1 MMKRGLCFLLMTIL
15 GSAAGHA
22 GIGTWRN
29 FTSMKDVNS
38 VARAG
43 TTYWAATSGG
53 LYSWKEG
60 SLAYQQFTTAEG
72 LQTVDLTAAATDSS
86 GDVWAGAANGVIH
99 VLTPQTG
106 VLRSLLSIANSNQT
120 NKGIN
125 SLSVYGDTLLI
136 STEFG
141 LSLFRISK
149 FEFGDTY
156 TLFGSIP
163 QGTRV
168 AVLSAVMFEGTLWA
182 TINAGTSNSFVA
194 RASLSDPNLIAPS
207 AWTLY
212 TVTPGALVTAVT
224 VANGRVYA
232 GTTKG
237 LFFFQEGS
245 WIAVA
250 PLSGVSIVCLYGSGT
265 QLLAGTGDNRIVS
278 VDATGNA
285 QQIGGTIPATLT
297 SLSASN
303 SGSPV
308 PGTQG
313 NGIMF
318 LNSVWTPHLPNGPNS
333 NQFVNV
339 TVDPNGVV
347 WCASGAG
354 SGQGIYRYDGNQWI
368 SFTLQNS
375 PLPINEFYRITVGCN
390 GSVWGSSWGRGVV
403 EFPGGAPTLDSAH
416 IYNTNVGMSFTP
428 TTSGD
433 PHFVATGNVVCDGHG
448 NTWVNVHNAYDK
460 RSLAVRTSDGTWRTI
475 PAYMNGISISQ
486 FSWGTI
492 DRGLAV
498 DQNDNLWA
506 VVHDA
511 PYGGIVTFGNAGE
524 IDSVVY
530 ARVTSAQGLP
540 SDVVSTIVVDKENS
554 LWVGTDKG
562 IGIILDPSNP
572 LRSGAVAIYKPL
584 YGLVVNSIAVDPLNQ
599 KWVGTSAGVF
609 LLSPD
614 GTQQLASYTVEN
626 TGGKLIDNDVKSVAV
641 DEKTG
646 TVYFGTNSGLA
657 SLTTPAAAPTTSF
670 NGLRVYPN
678 PYRVPS
684 TVPLTVDGLMEN
696 STLKVLTTDGVLVRE
711 VQTPGGRV
719 GYWDGTDQQGNVV
732 ASGIYIIA
740 AYAESGSTASGK
752 VAVLHK

>member
-1 MMKRGLCFLLMTIL
+1 
-15 GSAAGHA
+15 
-22 GIGTWRN
+22 
-29 FTSMKDVNS
+29 MKDVSS
-38 VARAG
+38 VAREG

-60 SLAYQQFTTAEG
+60 SSTYQQFTTAEG
-72 LQTVDLTAAATDSS
+72 LQTVDLTAAAVDSA
-86 GDVWAGAANGVIH
+86 GDVWAGASNGVIH

-106 VLRSLLSIANSNQT
+106 VLRTLLSIANSGQT
-120 NKGIN
+120 NKRIN

-136 STEFG
+136 CTDFG

-168 AVLSAVMFEGTLWA
+168 AVLSAVMFQGALWA
-182 TINAGTSNSFVA
+182 AITDGTSNSFVA

-212 TVTPGALVTAVT
+212 TVAPGALVSGVT
-224 VANGRVYA
+224 VGNGRVYA

-237 LFFFQEGS
+237 LFFFQGGS
-245 WIAVA
+245 WTGIA
-250 PLSGVSIVCLYGSGT
+250 PLSGATIVALYGVEN
-265 QLLAGTGDNRIVS
+265 QVLAGASSRQIYS
-278 VDATGNA
+278 VDGAGNVGQTGATL
-285 QQIGGTIPATLT
+285 PATPT
-297 SLSASN
+297 SLSASSN
-303 SGSPV
+303 GSPIV
-308 PGTQG
+308 GTQG
-313 NGIMF
+313 VGILS
-318 LNSVWTPHLPNGPNS
+318 LNSGWASHLPNGPNS

-339 TVDPNGVV
+339 SVDQNGVV
-347 WCASGAG
+347 WCASGAA
-354 SGQGIYRYDGNQWI
+354 SGQGIYRYDGNQWV
-368 SFTLQNS
+368 SFTPTNS
-375 PLPINEFYRITVGCN
+375 PLPINEFYRVAVGCN
-390 GSVWGSSWGRGVV
+390 GSVWGSSWGAGVV
-403 EFPGGAPTLDSAH
+403 EFPGGAATLDPSH
-416 IYNTNVGMSFTP
+416 VYGKNVGMAP
-428 TTSGD
+428 TAGTDTS
-433 PHFVATGNVVCDGHG
+433 FVATGNVVCDGHG
-448 NTWVNVHNAYDK
+448 NSWLNVHNASDK
-460 RSLAVRTSDGTWRTI
+460 RSLAVRTSDGKWRTI
-475 PAYMNGISISQ
+475 PVLMGGISLTQ

-492 DRGLAV
+492 DRGLTV

-506 VVHDA
+506 AVHDA
-511 PYGGIVTFGNAGE
+511 AYGGIISLGNAGE
-524 IDSVVY
+524 IDSVVF

-540 SDVVSTIVVDKENS
+540 SDVVSTLVVDKENS

-572 LRSGAVAIYKPL
+572 LRTGAVAIYKPL
-584 YGLVVNSIAVDPLNQ
+584 YGLSVNAIAVDPLDQ
-599 KWVGTSAGVF
+599 KWVGTTAGVF

-641 DEKTG
+641 DEKSG
-646 TVYFGTNSGLA
+646 TVFFGTNSGLA
-657 SLTTPAAAPTTSF
+657 SLTTAAAAPTTSF

-696 STLKVLTTDGVLVRE
+696 STLKILTTDGALVRE

-719 GYWDGTDQQGNVV
+719 GYWDGMDLNGNVV

-740 AYAESGSTASGK
+740 AYSGSGAAANGK
-752 VAVLHK
+752 VAVIRK

>member
-1 MMKRGLCFLLMTIL
+1 M
-15 GSAAGHA
+15 
-22 GIGTWRN
+22 
-29 FTSMKDVNS
+29 
-38 VARAG
+38 
-43 TTYWAATSGG
+43 
-53 LYSWKEG
+53 
-60 SLAYQQFTTAEG
+60 
-72 LQTVDLTAAATDSS
+72 
-86 GDVWAGAANGVIH
+86 
-99 VLTPQTG
+99 
-106 VLRSLLSIANSNQT
+106 
-120 NKGIN
+120 
-125 SLSVYGDTLLI
+125 
-136 STEFG
+136 
-141 LSLFRISK
+141 
-149 FEFGDTY
+149 
-156 TLFGSIP
+156 
-163 QGTRV
+163 
-168 AVLSAVMFEGTLWA
+168 
-182 TINAGTSNSFVA
+182 
-194 RASLSDPNLIAPS
+194 
-207 AWTLY
+207 
-212 TVTPGALVTAVT
+212 
-224 VANGRVYA
+224 
-232 GTTKG
+232 
-237 LFFFQEGS
+237 
-245 WIAVA
+245 
-250 PLSGVSIVCLYGSGT
+250 
-265 QLLAGTGDNRIVS
+265 
-278 VDATGNA
+278 
-285 QQIGGTIPATLT
+285 
-297 SLSASN
+297 
-303 SGSPV
+303 
-308 PGTQG
+308 
-313 NGIMF
+313 
-318 LNSVWTPHLPNGPNS
+318 
-333 NQFVNV
+333 
-339 TVDPNGVV
+339 
-347 WCASGAG
+347 
-354 SGQGIYRYDGNQWI
+354 
-368 SFTLQNS
+368 
-375 PLPINEFYRITVGCN
+375 
-390 GSVWGSSWGRGVV
+390 
-403 EFPGGAPTLDSAH
+403 
-416 IYNTNVGMSFTP
+416 
-428 TTSGD
+428 
-433 PHFVATGNVVCDGHG
+433 
-448 NTWVNVHNAYDK
+448 
-460 RSLAVRTSDGTWRTI
+460 RTI
-475 PAYMNGISISQ
+475 PAYMNGIPLSQ

-752 VAVLHK
+752 VAVIHK